1 MQSITDTTK
10 RIAVM
15 PTPPETPSLLEEIE
29 RRLAFMIMAAAN
41 DDINPSYMEGLEKC
55 HGLALDALAP

>member
-1 MQSITDTTK
+1 
-10 RIAVM
+10 M